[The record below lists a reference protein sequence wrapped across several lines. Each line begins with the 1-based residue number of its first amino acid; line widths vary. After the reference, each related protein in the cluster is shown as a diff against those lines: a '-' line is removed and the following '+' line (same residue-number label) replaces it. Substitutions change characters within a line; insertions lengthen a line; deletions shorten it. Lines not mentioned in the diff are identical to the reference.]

1 MPSGTPSSVSIPKD
15 CATAWP
21 DDPSLTEEATMMPTM
36 RAVVLRQFGPP
47 ENLALE
53 EVAAPSPDRLR
64 PGEALVRV
72 ESVGVC
78 YHDLINRSGNLPRTK
93 LPCIPGHEIAGT
105 VHAIGPE
112 ARGLKTGARV
122 ATIQRAPCGRCDLCA
137 RDRGSLCKEGVFF
150 GEEIPGGYAQWVVA
164 PVQGLAPVPEGLAT
178 EEAAICACTLGTAL
192 HVARTRGRVQP
203 GEQVLITGASGGVG
217 LHAIQV
223 VRHLGGRPLA
233 VTSSEAK
240 AARLREAGAEEVI
253 IAPDLKFAREVR
265 RRTGGRGADV
275 VLEITGALTFDQSLR
290 SLTAG
295 GRLVVVGNLET
306 RTVDLNPGLVILKE
320 LEIIGSFATSTSE
333 LREVFDLVK
342 AGKLKPVV
350 SQVMPLQEAAAAHRL
365 LQDRGALG
373 RVVLSV

>member
-1 MPSGTPSSVSIPKD
+1 
-15 CATAWP
+15 
-21 DDPSLTEEATMMPTM
+21 MMPTM
-36 RAVVLRQFGPP
+36 RAIVLHQFGPP
-47 ENLALE
+47 ENLQLE
-53 EVAAPSPDRLR
+53 EVQAPSPDRLR
-64 PGEALVRV
+64 PGEVLVRV

-78 YHDLINRSGNLPRTK
+78 YHDLINRQGNLPRTK
-93 LPCIPGHEIAGT
+93 LPSIPGHEIAGT
-105 VHAIGPE
+105 VFAVGPE
-112 ARGLKTGARV
+112 VTSVAAGARV
-122 ATIQRAPCGRCDLCA
+122 ATIQRAPCGRCDLCR

-164 PVQGLAPVPEGLAT
+164 PEQALAPVPEGLAT
-178 EEAAICACTLGTAL
+178 DAAAICACTLGTAL

-223 VRHLGGRPLA
+223 VRHLGGLPIA

-240 AARLREAGAEEVI
+240 AARLREAGAQEVI
-253 IAPDLKFAREVR
+253 VSPDLKFAREVR
-265 RRTGGRGADV
+265 RKTAGRGADV

-290 SLTAG
+290 SLAPG

-306 RTVDLNPGLVILKE
+306 RTVEVNPGLVILKE

-333 LREVFDLVK
+333 LREVFELVRQ
-342 AGKLKPVV
+342 GTLTPVV
-350 SQVMPLQEAAAAHRL
+350 SQVMPLAEAAAAHRM
-365 LQDRGALG
+365 LQERAVLG

>member
-1 MPSGTPSSVSIPKD
+1 
-15 CATAWP
+15 
-21 DDPSLTEEATMMPTM
+21 L
-36 RAVVLRQFGPP
+36 
-47 ENLALE
+47 
-53 EVAAPSPDRLR
+53 
-64 PGEALVRV
+64 
-72 ESVGVC
+72 
-78 YHDLINRSGNLPRTK
+78 
-93 LPCIPGHEIAGT
+93 
-105 VHAIGPE
+105 
-112 ARGLKTGARV
+112 
-122 ATIQRAPCGRCDLCA
+122 CG

-164 PVQGLAPVPEGLAT
+164 PVQGLSPVPEGLAT

-233 VTSSEAK
+233 VTSSETK

-290 SLTAG
+290 SLAAG

-306 RTVDLNPGLVILKE
+306 KTVDLNPGLVILKE

-333 LREVFDLVK
+333 LREVFDLVQK
-342 AGKLKPVV
+342 GKLKPVV
-350 SQVMPLQEAAAAHRL
+350 TQVMPL
-365 LQDRGALG
+365 
-373 RVVLSV
+373 